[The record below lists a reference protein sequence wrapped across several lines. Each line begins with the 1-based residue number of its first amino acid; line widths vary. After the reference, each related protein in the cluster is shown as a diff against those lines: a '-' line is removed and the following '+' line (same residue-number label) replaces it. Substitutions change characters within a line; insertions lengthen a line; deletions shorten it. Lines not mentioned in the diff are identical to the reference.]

1 MVYNFIKYW
10 SIIRRRMIKRLS
22 QMLQMPKKNNTV
34 IFIHVVLKIRPL
46 FDKIKDLTADELGN
60 VNSEVEFEQY
70 LCLLFYIG
78 R

>member
-1 MVYNFIKYW
+1 MVYNYQILIYYSQTYDKTIK
-10 SIIRRRMIKRLS
+10 
-22 QMLQMPKKNNTV
+22 PDVANAKKNNTV

-60 VNSEVEFEQY
+60 VNSEVGFEQ
-70 LCLLFYIG
+70 CLWFYIG